1 MCVGIGGGEE
11 GGWLMTQSGGG
22 GAEKTL
28 FLSKSA
34 GPVATSL

>member
-1 MCVGIGGGEE
+1 MCVGIGGGGEE
-11 GGWLMTQSGGG
+11 GGWLMTQSGG